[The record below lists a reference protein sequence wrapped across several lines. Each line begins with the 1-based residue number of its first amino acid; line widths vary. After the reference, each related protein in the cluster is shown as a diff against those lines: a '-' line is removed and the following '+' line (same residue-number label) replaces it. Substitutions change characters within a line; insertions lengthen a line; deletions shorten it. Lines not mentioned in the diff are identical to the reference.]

1 MNKFKQPLIGGRHI
15 LAILVGVACAV
26 SAVAHHGF
34 ASYLEEEYTLTGT
47 VKDMYFG
54 FPHPQLT
61 IESEGQ
67 TWNLWLAA
75 FGRVRFVCFHEE
87 LAVGDEIVAVGHRVP
102 DPSRFEMKAENV
114 LVDNKFYDFYP
125 PNTPLGGTANPIR
138 SEPCPT

>member
-15 LAILVGVACAV
+15 LAILVGVTCAV

-61 IESEGQ
+61 LGICGWRHS
-67 TWNLWLAA
+67 
-75 FGRVRFVCFHEE
+75 
-87 LAVGDEIVAVGHRVP
+87 AV
-102 DPSRFEMKAENV
+102 
-114 LVDNKFYDFYP
+114 
-125 PNTPLGGTANPIR
+125 
-138 SEPCPT
+138 